1 MRAAQVM
8 DGAHHEVLVV
18 GGGQAGLAL
27 SHHLVGAGVDHVVVE
42 RDTVA
47 HEWRDGRWDA
57 FTLVTPNWQCR
68 LPGYAYEG
76 PDPDGFMGRDE
87 VYAWVRRYADTFDAP
102 VAEGVAV
109 TRLAARAGGGFAV
122 ATTAGTVSA
131 DAVVAAVGGYHL
143 PVVPAW
149 ADGLPEHV
157 VQVHSHEY
165 RTADRLPEGP
175 VLVVGT
181 GQSGTQIAEDLL
193 LAGREVHL
201 SVGRAPRVAR
211 RYRGKDCMTWLAE
224 MGLYDV
230 PVAARGL
237 AKRESTNHYV
247 TGRDGGRDIDL
258 RDFARRGMRLYGRA
272 TGMTD
277 GTVDGVTAGPELTF
291 APTLAHDLDHAD
303 SVAESIK
310 DDIDRWI
317 EQQGIDAPVED
328 RYRPV
333 WRPETE
339 PERLDVTRLAAV
351 VWSVGFRAD
360 WSWLGDL
367 APAVLDHEGHPRH
380 ARGLSPVAGLAFVG
394 LPWLHTWGSGRFL
407 GIAQDA
413 GHVAAEIAS
422 WRSGSGWGGPADATP
437 LPAAG

>member
-1 MRAAQVM
+1 MRPAAVEH
-8 DGAHHEVLVV
+8 GAHHGVIVV
-18 GGGQAGLAL
+18 GAGQAGLSL
-27 SHHLVGAGVDHVVVE
+27 SHHLVAADTDHLVIE

-68 LPGYAYEG
+68 LPGYPYDG
-76 PDPDGFMGRDE
+76 PDPDGFMRRDE
-87 VYAWVRRYADTFDAP
+87 VHAWVRRYAGTFDAP

-109 TRLAARAGGGFAV
+109 TRLASRPDGGFTV
-122 ATTAGTVSA
+122 TTTAGTVTA
-131 DAVVAAVGGYHL
+131 DAVVAAVGGYHV
-143 PVVPAW
+143 PVVPPW
-149 ADGLPEHV
+149 ADRLPERV
-157 VQVHSHEY
+157 TQVHSHEY
-165 RTADRLPEGP
+165 RSADLLPDGP

-201 SVGRAPRVAR
+201 AAGRAPRVAR

-224 MGLYDV
+224 MGVYDV

-272 TGMTD
+272 TGVLDDGPD
-277 GTVDGVTAGPELTF
+277 GTLTF

-317 EQQGIDAPVED
+317 ETQGIDAPAED
-328 RYRPV
+328 RYVPV
-333 WRPETE
+333 WRPESE
-339 PERLDVTRLAAV
+339 PDRLDLAGIAAV

-360 WSWLGDL
+360 WSWLDAL
-367 APAVLDHEGHPRH
+367 APDVLDHEGHPRH
-380 ARGLSPVAGLAFVG
+380 VRGLSPVPGLSFVG

-407 GIAQDA
+407 GIAQDTA
-413 GHVAAEIAS
+413 HVAAAVDA
-422 WRSGSGWGGPADATP
+422 WRAGGTWAGPAEQP
-437 LPAAG
+437 LDLRTAG

>member
-1 MRAAQVM
+1 MRAAQVV

-18 GGGQAGLAL
+18 GGGQAGLSS
-27 SHHLVGAGVDHVVVE
+27 SHHLVSAGVDHLVVE
-42 RDTVA
+42 RDSVA

-57 FTLVTPNWQCR
+57 FTLVTPNWHCR
-68 LPGYAYEG
+68 LPGYPYDG
-76 PDPDGFMGRDE
+76 PDPDGFMRRDE
-87 VYAWVRRYADTFDAP
+87 VYAWVRRYASTFDAP
-102 VAEGVAV
+102 VAEGVTV
-109 TRLAARAGGGFAV
+109 TGLERRPDGGFV
-122 ATTAGTVSA
+122 VTTTAGTVTAS
-131 DAVVAAVGGYHL
+131 AVVAAVGGYHV
-143 PVVPAW
+143 PVVPSW
-149 ADGLPEHV
+149 AADLPDHV
-157 VQVHSHEY
+157 VQVQSYDY
-165 RTADRLPEGP
+165 RNAGELPHGP

-201 SVGRAPRVAR
+201 AAGRAPRVAR

-224 MGLYDV
+224 MGVYDV

-272 TGMTD
+272 TGVVDD
-277 GTVDGVTAGPELTF
+277 GSGRALTF
-291 APTLAHDLDHAD
+291 APTLARDLDHAD

-317 EQQGIDAPVED
+317 DAQGIEAPHED
-328 RYRPV
+328 RYVPV
-333 WRPETE
+333 WRPGAET
-339 PERLDVTRLAAV
+339 ERLDLAGIAAV

-360 WSWLGDL
+360 WAWLGDL
-367 APAVLDHEGHPRH
+367 APAVLDPEGHPRH
-380 ARGLSPVAGLAFVG
+380 VRGLSPVPGLSFVG

-407 GIAQDA
+407 GIAQDT
-413 GHVAAEIAS
+413 GHVAAAVRD
-422 WRSGSGWGGPADATP
+422 WRAGGAWDGPAEHTLAP
-437 LPAAG
+437 SSAAAG